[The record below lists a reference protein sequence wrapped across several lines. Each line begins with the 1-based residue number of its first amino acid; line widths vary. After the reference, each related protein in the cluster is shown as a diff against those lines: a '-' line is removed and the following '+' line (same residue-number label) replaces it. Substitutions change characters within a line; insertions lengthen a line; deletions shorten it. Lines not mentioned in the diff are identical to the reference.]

1 MTSDAAEPHP
11 IRGFFSRHA
20 KIMVGML
27 AKSTKLLKS
36 LKLLKVFLSMIS
48 MVIFSVCESFAL
60 GLAMAVALLLL
71 IFLHEMGHVLAL
83 KQKGFGLRLPIFIPF
98 LGAVIFGPR
107 MNNRHDEA
115 YVGLGGPLLG
125 TIAAMVF
132 ALPYLFNGQRFWL
145 SASLVGV
152 AINLF
157 NMIPISPFDGG
168 RITQATDYRLR
179 YLGYSLLL
187 VFTAMVGEPG
197 MLILWMLVV
206 MDIDRWSRKRKAFA
220 VYAIFWVMLL
230 LTCLNVGHQFMANML
245 DCLLGG
251 FIAAMHWLGEY
262 IHRLNKRDG
271 GAVEE
276 PDQDTRP
283 ELPTKDRC
291 LWFIVW
297 LALLA
302 IQVVLMCGQYRL
314 LKPR

>member
-1 MTSDAAEPHP
+1 
-11 IRGFFSRHA
+11 
-20 KIMVGML
+20 MVGML
-27 AKSTKLLKS
+27 AKSAKLLKS
-36 LKLLKVFLSMIS
+36 FKLLKVFISMIS
-48 MVIFSVCESFAL
+48 MVLFSVCESFAL

-71 IFLHEMGHVLAL
+71 IFLHETGHVLAL

-107 MNNRHDEA
+107 LNNRHDEA

-145 SASLVGV
+145 SASLIGV

-179 YLGYSLLL
+179 YLGYGLLL

-197 MLILWMLVV
+197 MLILWILVV
-206 MDIDRWSRKRKAFA
+206 MDIDRWTHRRKAVA
-220 VYAIFWVMLL
+220 VYSIFWVMLL
-230 LTCLNVGHQFMANML
+230 LTCLNVGHHFWANMV
-245 DCLLGG
+245 DCSFGA
-251 FIAAMHWLGEY
+251 FIAALYWLGEWF
-262 IHRLNKRDG
+262 HRRIRRREG
-271 GAVEE
+271 STVEE
-276 PDQDTRP
+276 PDQDERP

-291 LWFIVW
+291 LWFVVW

-314 LKPR
+314 LKPH